1 MNFLRRNFLNLIL
14 LGALAAGLAARAQEL
29 DLSGNSGWE
38 KRGSRIRIHAQFIDN
53 FRPAGSSGYLRLQI
67 WATTNVYDGADAI
80 TGYVLGTYN
89 LGPLAAGS
97 AFTDKSR
104 LVRYVRP
111 PPGLYYTTI
120 TLEENTTDG
129 FVISDYA
136 NFDGLVNLGGFGE
149 GEANLASAGDISF
162 AGEVSWSA
170 GDGRVQFFAE
180 QIRNERVSGRSG
192 VLRVRLFASDAP
204 YDGGTNVLA
213 GFPMATRR
221 VGRVYGGNSSIQFYP
236 RTTPFRAPPPGEYSV
251 VMTLEEYDRGW
262 VIVDYVNFGG
272 TSLF

>member
-1 MNFLRRNFLNLIL
+1 MNSLRVKLFLLCASL
-14 LGALAAGLAARAQEL
+14 LCLAARAQEL
-29 DLSGNSGWE
+29 DISGNTGWE
-38 KRGSRIRIHAQFIDN
+38 KRGSRIRIHAQYIDN

-67 WATTNVYDGADAI
+67 WATVNPYDGTNDI
-80 TGYVLGTYN
+80 TGFVLGTYN

-97 AFTDKSR
+97 AFTTTSR

-111 PPGLYYTTI
+111 PPGLYYTTM

-129 FVISDYA
+129 FVIADHA

-149 GEANLASAGDISF
+149 GSANLTSAGDISF
-162 AGEVSWSA
+162 AGDVSWSA
-170 GDGRVQFFAE
+170 GDGRVQFFAD

-192 VLRVRLFASDAP
+192 VLRVRLFATDAP
-204 YDGGTNVLA
+204 YAGGTNVLA
-213 GFPMATRR
+213 GFPMALRR
-221 VGRVYGGNSSIQFYP
+221 VGRVSAMSNIQFYP
-236 RTTPFRAPPPGEYSV
+236 RTSPFRAPPPGDYSV

-262 VIVDYVNFGG
+262 NIVDYVNFDG